1 MFKEAQN
8 FVHGSG
14 CTLVLPGML
23 LLASAALLAY
33 RQMTEER
40 SDQPLNGFLA
50 NIMLQ
55 MLPLVALKAKIW
67 SCNDRVS
74 LVPLVLV
81 RTLLMHVILG
91 IMRVVSQVGVGL
103 QNANKASVTVD
114 FVLTVSA
121 IAILHYAFEFPLTIK
136 SLLDQR
142 DVRNLVLLA
151 TGAAVL
157 SEGFFVMV
165 PPSWL
170 SEASRQYAANNL
182 EASKVFFVASNY
194 IDIVAFMP
202 VVWRL
207 YQADN
212 ELEDCSAG
220 VVVSLEAKKQVQL
233 FFIFVIAFYCW
244 DDVIDPIMGGLDEPL
259 AMMAHAA
266 HFMLLLDFAGFFT
279 FQVGNKDAII
289 STHNQGYGEQLQ
301 GLLSEGNMEDDV

>member
-1 MFKEAQN
+1 MFKDAQN

-14 CTLVLPGML
+14 CTLVLPGLL
-23 LLASAALLAY
+23 LLASTALLAY

-40 SDQPLNGFLA
+40 TDQPLNGFLA
-50 NIMLQ
+50 NILLQ

-91 IMRVVSQVGVGL
+91 IMRVVSQVIVGL
-103 QNANKASVTVD
+103 EKSNKMSVTVD

-121 IAILHYAFEFPLTIK
+121 IAILHYAFEFPLTFK
-136 SLLDQR
+136 SLYDQR

-151 TGAAVL
+151 TGAAIL
-157 SEGFFVMV
+157 SEGFFVFA
-165 PPSWL
+165 PPSWM
-170 SEASRQYAANNL
+170 SEASRQSAADQL

-194 IDIVAFMP
+194 VDIVAFMP

-207 YQADN
+207 YQADD
-212 ELEDCSAG
+212 EFEDCSAG
-220 VVVSLEAKKQVQL
+220 VVVSLEAKKQIQL
-233 FFIFVIAFYCW
+233 FFCFVLAFYSW

-266 HFMLLLDFAGFFT
+266 HFMLLLDFAGFFI
-279 FQVGNKDAII
+279 FQVGNSNA
-289 STHNQGYGEQLQ
+289 STTTNKGIGEQLQ

>member
-14 CTLVLPGML
+14 CTLVLPGLL

-40 SDQPLNGFLA
+40 TDQPLNGFLA
-50 NIMLQ
+50 IVLLQ

-81 RTLLMHVILG
+81 RTLLMHVVLG
-91 IMRVVSQVGVGL
+91 MFRVLSQVLVGL
-103 QNANKASVTVD
+103 QTTNKMSVTVD

-121 IAILHYAFEFPLTIK
+121 ICILHYAFEFPLNFK
-136 SLLDQR
+136 SLYSQQ
-142 DVRNLVLLA
+142 DVRNLALLA
-151 TGAAVL
+151 TGAAIL
-157 SEGFFVMV
+157 SEGFFVFV
-165 PPSWL
+165 PKAWM
-170 SEASRQYAANNL
+170 SEASRQQAGDSL
-182 EASKVFFVASNY
+182 EASKVFFVAANY

-212 ELEDCSAG
+212 EFEDCSAG
-220 VVVSLEAKKQVQL
+220 VVVSLEAKKQIQL
-233 FFIFVIAFYCW
+233 FFCFVIAFYSW

-279 FQVGNKDAII
+279 FQVGNSNA
-289 STHNQGYGEQLQ
+289 STTSNKGIGEQLQ
-301 GLLSEGNMEDDV
+301 GLLAEGSMEDDV

>member
-1 MFKEAQN
+1 MA
-8 FVHGSG
+8 SG
-14 CTLVLPGML
+14 
-23 LLASAALLAY
+23 ALLAY

-40 SDQPLNGFLA
+40 TDQPLNGFLA

-67 SCNDRVS
+67 SCTDRVS

-81 RTLLMHVILG
+81 RTLLMHVMLG
-91 IMRVVSQVGVGL
+91 IFRVASQVLIGL
-103 QNANKASVTVD
+103 QSTNKASVTVD
-114 FVLTVSA
+114 FILTASA
-121 IAILHYAFEFPLTIK
+121 IAILHYAFEFPLTFK
-136 SLLDQR
+136 SLWHQY
-142 DVRNLVLLA
+142 DVRNLGLLA
-151 TGAAVL
+151 TGAAIL
-157 SEGFFVMV
+157 SEGFFVFV
-165 PPSWL
+165 PPSYL
-170 SEASRQYAANNL
+170 SEASRQYAAASL
-182 EASKVFFVASNY
+182 EPSKVFFVASNY

-233 FFIFVIAFYCW
+233 FFCFVIAFYSW

-279 FQVGNKDAII
+279 FQVGNSNA
-289 STHNQGYGEQLQ
+289 STTNNKGFGEQLQ
-301 GLLSEGNMEDDV
+301 GLLSEGSMEDDV